1 MMPGANARAATDPK
15 AGANARAATDPK
27 AGANA
32 RAATDPKAGAG
43 PLGAL
48 ARLRQTKRP
57 TDPGERC
64 EMCASEIPAEHAHLV
79 DLDDRSLLCTCQA
92 CRLLFT
98 NPGAGAGR
106 YRAVPDRYLQVVDF
120 SLTDS
125 QWDALQIPVAVAF
138 FFKNSGA
145 GAIAAFFP
153 GPAGAT
159 ECLLPLDAWA
169 DIEAGNPVVASLEPD
184 TEALLVRAPG
194 GEKAECFLV
203 PIDSCYEL
211 VGHLRRLWRG
221 FDGGAEAHEA
231 MDAYFARLRQRA
243 RPVTLEGHGG

>member
-1 MMPGANARAATDPK
+1 
-15 AGANARAATDPK
+15 
-27 AGANA
+27 
-32 RAATDPKAGAG
+32 
-43 PLGAL
+43 
-48 ARLRQTKRP
+48 
-57 TDPGERC
+57 
-64 EMCASEIPAEHAHLV
+64 MCAAEIPSDHGHVV
-79 DLDDRSLLCTCQA
+79 DLGDRSLLCTCQA

-98 NPGAGAGR
+98 NPGAGSGR
-106 YRAVPDRYLQVVDF
+106 YRAVPGRYLKVADF

-169 DIEAGNPVVASLEPD
+169 DVEAANPLIASLEPD

-194 GEKAECFLV
+194 GGEDAECFLV

-221 FDGGAEAHEA
+221 FDGGAEARAA
-231 MDAYFARLRQRA
+231 MDAYFGRLRQRG
-243 RPVTLEGHGG
+243 RPVSRERAGG